1 METATQVLHRL
12 TSYEP
17 GREWDVPIDDPRI
30 RQDLVVNDIARLPWF
45 FKRYPEP
52 QPRLA
57 LPRDLPTTTATAVD
71 VLAGI
76 AVVPLGTLDLAA
88 LARLLYLCSGVVRTT
103 ERPYGTY
110 LFRAAGSA
118 GGRFPLEVYVAVP
131 DGSTLPAGVHWYDP
145 LDHVL
150 VQVGPTPRGDAP
162 AIVVTGVPWRTGWR
176 YAERGYRHI
185 YWDAGTMTAQLLV
198 AADSAGLTARLVTRF
213 PDADVA
219 SLVGA
224 DRLHE
229 FPVAVIG
236 LGDGVL
242 ALDATGPAACGD
254 VDAEPEELPLAT
266 AAHRAGD
273 LDSLGEPWS
282 RGAPVRVT
290 EHGHAPVEEV
300 VLARGSQRRMDPS
313 RGVPGVLLRTC
324 LDVAL
329 RGIDLTH
336 YVVVHDVHGLAP
348 GIYRWPDLD
357 EPTTSGDLREE
368 LFRICLDQALGRDAA
383 FVVIAVTDV
392 SALDDRGYR
401 EAQYAAGIVEGRLHL
416 LAYGLAASASGMTF
430 LDSEVPALVGADI
443 DALLFTCV
451 GVPDYRSA
459 PGGRPG
465 EPTKI
470 RTVVAR

>member
-1 METATQVLHRL
+1 
-12 TSYEP
+12 
-17 GREWDVPIDDPRI
+17 
-30 RQDLVVNDIARLPWF
+30 
-45 FKRYPEP
+45 
-52 QPRLA
+52 
-57 LPRDLPTTTATAVD
+57 
-71 VLAGI
+71 
-76 AVVPLGTLDLAA
+76 
-88 LARLLYLCSGVVRTT
+88 
-103 ERPYGTY
+103 
-110 LFRAAGSA
+110 
-118 GGRFPLEVYVAVP
+118 
-131 DGSTLPAGVHWYDP
+131 
-145 LDHVL
+145 
-150 VQVGPTPRGDAP
+150 
-162 AIVVTGVPWRTGWR
+162 
-176 YAERGYRHI
+176 
-185 YWDAGTMTAQLLV
+185 MTAQLLV